1 MGAETVI
8 QTENLTKI
16 YKRLFKAGNR
26 ALDSLTISVPKGS
39 VYGFLGPN
47 GAGKTTTIKIL
58 MDLIK
63 CSSGTAFVLGKP
75 SYDVEV
81 KGHIGFLPDSPA
93 FSPQLSA
100 YEFLNIC
107 GKLLK
112 IPSADRGPR
121 IEEVLQTV
129 KMYPHMKD
137 KIGSFSRGML
147 QRIGVAQA
155 ILNQPDLLI
164 LDEPLLGLDPYG
176 RQEFKQIILGQQAR
190 GTSVFFSSHI
200 LSDVEEICDHVAILN
215 KGKLLCA
222 GRLDNL
228 LGAKGFT
235 VIIPPHHD
243 DILKELITMASN
255 TSRKEDGTWVLSF
268 PQDDGIKEKVNSIT
282 ARSSETINVSASH
295 EKLEEFFFRTL
306 DEDNK
311 RLKQQ

>member
-1 MGAETVI
+1 MGTETVI
-8 QTENLTKI
+8 QTENLTKV
-16 YKRLFKAGNR
+16 YKRLFKAGKK
-26 ALDSLTISVPKGS
+26 ALDSLTISVPRGS
-39 VYGFLGPN
+39 VFGFLGPN

-63 CSSGTAFVLGKP
+63 ASNGTATVLGKP

-93 FSPQLSA
+93 FSPQLTA

-112 IPSADRGPR
+112 IPSTERALR
-121 IEEVLQTV
+121 IEQVLATV
-129 KMYPHMKD
+129 KMSQHGRE

-155 ILNQPDLLI
+155 ILNKPSLLI

-176 RQEFKQIILGQQAR
+176 RQEFKQIIRGQQAE

-200 LSDVEEICDHVAILN
+200 LSDVEEICDNFAILN

-222 GRLDNL
+222 GRLDAL
-228 LGAKGFT
+228 LTASGFSAT
-235 VIIPPHHD
+235 IKPNND
-243 DILKELITMASN
+243 EILKELIIMSESTN
-255 TSRKEDGTWVLSF
+255 RKEDGSWILSF
-268 PQDDGIKEKVNSIT
+268 AKGNEIKEKIEAISAKSPDVVKLT
-282 ARSSETINVSASH
+282 AGH
-295 EKLEEFFFRTL
+295 EKLEDFFFRTL
-306 DEDNK
+306 EEDNK
-311 RLKQQ
+311 S

>member
-1 MGAETVI
+1 MGAEAVI
-8 QTENLTKI
+8 RTENLSKV
-16 YKRLFKAGNR
+16 YKRLFKPGKK

-63 CSSGTAFVLGKP
+63 STGGSAYVLGKP

-112 IPSADRGPR
+112 IPSNERAAR
-121 IEEVLQTV
+121 IEQVLDIV
-129 KMYPHMKD
+129 KMSPHTRE

-176 RQEFKQIILGQQAR
+176 RQEFKQIILGQQAK

-222 GRLDNL
+222 GRVDHL
-228 LGAKGFT
+228 LGASGFT
-235 VIIPPHHD
+235 VIIPPNHD
-243 DILKELITMASN
+243 DVLKELITMASS
-255 TSRKEDGTWVLSF
+255 TSRKDDGTWRLSF
-268 PQDDGIKEKVNSIT
+268 TQDDEIKGKVDAIAAKSSGSIKVR
-282 ARSSETINVSASH
+282 AAH
-295 EKLEEFFFRTL
+295 EKLEDFFFRTL
-306 DEDNK
+306 KEDNN
-311 RLKQQ
+311 

>member
-1 MGAETVI
+1 MGAEIVI
-8 QTENLTKI
+8 QTENLTKV
-16 YKRLFKAGNR
+16 YKRLFKAGKK
-26 ALDSLTISVPKGS
+26 ALDNLTISVPKGA

-63 CSSGTAFVLGKP
+63 STGGTAYVLGKP
-75 SYDVEV
+75 SYDVEI
-81 KGHIGFLPDSPA
+81 KERIGFLPDSPA
-93 FSPQLSA
+93 FSPQLTA

-112 IPSADRGPR
+112 IPSAERGPR
-121 IEEVLQTV
+121 IEMVLETV
-129 KMYPHMKD
+129 KMAPHMRE

-176 RQEFKQIILGQQAR
+176 RQEFKQIILTQQAR
-190 GTSVFFSSHI
+190 GASVFFSSHI

-222 GRLDNL
+222 GRLNKL
-228 LGAKGFT
+228 LGASGFT
-235 VIIPPHHD
+235 AIIPPNND
-243 DILKELITMASN
+243 EVLKELITMAAK
-255 TSRKEDGTWVLSF
+255 TSRKEDGAWILTF
-268 PQDDGIKEKVNSIT
+268 PADDEIRGKVDAVVSK
-282 ARSSETINVSASH
+282 SSDKINVTAAY
-295 EKLEEFFFRTL
+295 EKLEDFFFRTL
-306 DEDNK
+306 KEDNK
-311 RLKQQ
+311 Q

>member
-1 MGAETVI
+1 MGAEVVI
-8 QTENLTKI
+8 RTENLSKV
-16 YKRLFKAGNR
+16 YKRLFKKGKK
-26 ALDSLTISVPKGS
+26 ALDSLTISVPKGA

-63 CSSGTAFVLGKP
+63 ASSGSAYVLGKP
-75 SYDVEV
+75 SYNVEV
-81 KGHIGFLPDSPA
+81 KGYIGFLPDAPA

-112 IPSADRGPR
+112 IPSTERAAR
-121 IEEVLQTV
+121 IEHVLEVV
-129 KMYPHMKD
+129 KMSPHTRE

-155 ILNQPDLLI
+155 ILNQPQLLI

-176 RQEFKQIILGQQAR
+176 RQEFKQIILSQQAK

-215 KGKLLCA
+215 NGKLLCA
-222 GRLDNL
+222 GRVDDL
-228 LGAKGFT
+228 LGSSGFR
-235 VIIPPHHD
+235 VIIPPNND
-243 DILKELITMASN
+243 EVLKELITMASD
-255 TSRKEDGTWVLSF
+255 TSRKDDGTWLLSF
-268 PQDDGIKEKVNSIT
+268 AQDDEIRGKVDSIT
-282 ARSSETINVSASH
+282 CKASGSIKVKAAH
-295 EKLEEFFFRTL
+295 EKLEDFFFRTL
-306 DEDNK
+306 KEDNN
-311 RLKQQ
+311 